1 MGGEFIILSWSS
13 LYYVSE
19 WLIRLVMLSLVIDRH
34 PPRVAMTWLL
44 VIFFLPWP
52 GLLLYLFI
60 GENRLPRRRLAKRK
74 ALLTRLEGMHTRYM
88 PHRENVASMVGR
100 KSLPTAILAE
110 RLGYMPI
117 LSGNKATLLA
127 DTGTVIDLLVEDIDA
142 AQHHVHL
149 LVYIFAVDL
158 TGQRIMAALER
169 AASRGVKCRLLAD
182 AQGSRQFL
190 KKMSQRLIKA
200 GIKLYP
206 ALPVSLLRA
215 WVSRID
221 LRNHRK
227 IVVIDGRIAYTG
239 SQNIVDASYGHRNL
253 QWHDLM
259 VRLTGPVVSE
269 LQAVFAGDWFA
280 ESDELLDGS
289 DIFSDGNIPVEG
301 GVAVQTMPSGPLFPV
316 ENYQRLAVA
325 ALYAT
330 RRKVI
335 ITTPYFVP
343 DEVFLEAMET
353 VALQGVVVELI
364 VPLNS
369 DHLLVGNA
377 ARGYYERLLKNG
389 VAIYLFNKGLLHAKS
404 MTIDDSLAFLGSSNF
419 DIRSFELNFEINM
432 IIYDARFTK
441 SLRQQQDWYRACS
454 QRLVLAQ
461 WQQRPR
467 YQKVMQNITKL
478 LSPLL

>member
-1 MGGEFIILSWSS
+1 MGDEFIPSWSL
-13 LYYVSE
+13 LYYISE
-19 WLIRLVMLSLVIDRH
+19 WLIRLVMLGLVIERH
-34 PPRVAMTWLL
+34 PPRAAMTWLL
-44 VIFFLPWP
+44 VVFFLPWP

-60 GENRLPRRRLAKRK
+60 GENRLPHRRLMKRK
-74 ALLTRLEGMHTRYM
+74 ALLARLEGVRKRYM
-88 PHRENVASMVGR
+88 SHRGNVSSIVDQEF
-100 KSLPTAILAE
+100 LPTVKLAE

-117 LSGNKATLLA
+117 MSGNKATLLA
-127 DTGTVIDLLVEDIDA
+127 DTDVVIDLMVEDINT

-149 LVYIFAVDL
+149 LVYIFSVDE

-169 AASRGVKCRLLAD
+169 AASRGVECRLLAD

-190 KKMSQRLIKA
+190 RRMSQRLIKS

-239 SQNIVDASYGHRNL
+239 SQNIVDAGYGHRNL

-259 VRLTGPVVSE
+259 VCLSGPVVLE
-269 LQAVFAGDWFA
+269 LQAVFVGDWFA
-280 ESDELLDGS
+280 ESNELLDGT
-289 DIFSDGNIPVEG
+289 DIFPDGNSPVKG
-301 GVAVQTMPSGPLFPV
+301 GVAAQTLPSGPLFPT

-330 RRKVI
+330 RRKVT

-353 VALQGVVVELI
+353 VALRGVLVELI
-364 VPLNS
+364 VPLHS
-369 DHLLVGNA
+369 DQILVGNA
-377 ARGYYERLLKNG
+377 ARGYYERLLKSG
-389 VAIYLFNKGLLHAKS
+389 VTIYLFNKGLLHAKS

-419 DIRSFELNFEINM
+419 DIRSFALNFEINM
-432 IIYDARFTK
+432 IFYDTRFAE
-441 SLRQQQDWYRACS
+441 SLRQQQDWYRARS
-454 QRLVLAQ
+454 QRLVLAE
-461 WQQRPR
+461 WQQRSR
-467 YQKVMQNITKL
+467 YQKTMQNVIKL

>member
-1 MGGEFIILSWSS
+1 MGDEFIPSWS
-13 LYYVSE
+13 LLFYTSE
-19 WLIRLVMLSLVIDRH
+19 WLIRLVMLGLVIDRH

-60 GENRLPRRRLAKRK
+60 GENRLPHRRLVQRK
-74 ALLTRLEGMHTRYM
+74 ALQARLESVHGQYM
-88 PHRENVASMVGR
+88 PHRENVSSRVDQ
-100 KSLPTAILAE
+100 SLLPTVMLAE

-117 LSGNKATLLA
+117 MCGNEATLLA
-127 DTGTVIDLLVEDIDA
+127 DTDTVIDVLIEDIDA

-149 LVYIFAVDL
+149 LVYIFAADA
-158 TGQRIMAALER
+158 TGQRVVAALER
-169 AASRGVKCRLLAD
+169 AVLRGVECRLLAD
-182 AQGSRQFL
+182 AQGSRKFL
-190 KKMSQRLIKA
+190 KKMSGRLARA
-200 GIKLYP
+200 GIKCYP
-206 ALPVSLLRA
+206 ALPASLLRA

-227 IVVIDGRIAYTG
+227 IFVVDGRIAYTG

-253 QWHDLM
+253 KWHDLM
-259 VRLTGPVVSE
+259 VRLTGPVVLE
-269 LQAVFAGDWFA
+269 LQAVFAGDWLA
-280 ESDELLDGS
+280 ESDELLDGV
-289 DIFSDGNIPVEG
+289 DIFPDSNQLSG
-301 GVAVQTMPSGPLFPV
+301 GDVAAQTLPSGPLFPA

-325 ALYAT
+325 SLYAA
-330 RRKVI
+330 RHKVT

-364 VPLNS
+364 VPLHS
-369 DHLLVGNA
+369 DQLLVGNA
-377 ARGYYERLLKNG
+377 ARGYYERLLNSG
-389 VAIYLFNKGLLHAKS
+389 VNIYLFNKGLVHAKS

-419 DIRSFELNFEINM
+419 DIRSFALNFEINM
-432 IIYDARFTK
+432 IFYNAGFAE
-441 SLRQQQDWYRACS
+441 SLRQQQNGYREHS
-454 QRLVLAQ
+454 RQLTLAQ

-467 YQKVMQNITKL
+467 YQKTMQNIIKL